1 MKSSK
6 VPPLKGNNIYNVL
19 KKNPQIWDL
28 FTKKEEYNLK
38 KLDRYDRLSHK
49 VSSQKNILIPAV
61 SEYLIEKGYH
71 FNYGDGKKFAIF
83 LSHDI
88 DDISISGRQI
98 FRSFIPSPIHRD
110 HLGSIKFISSYLKK
124 EKTYINFKKIIEIE
138 KKYDATST
146 FFFLATKDDIF
157 GKKYQL
163 EEIQDEISYIIN
175 HKCEIGLH
183 TGFYSFDDL
192 QKIKIEKE
200 KLEKISGKR
209 VAGVR
214 NHVFRFKI
222 PRTWKLLSQAGFE
235 YDSSFGYYD
244 MIGFRNG
251 MCHPFHPYDL
261 SEDKK
266 IDILE
271 IPACIV
277 DIIMFSYMKIDA
289 GEAWKYI
296 RNLIDTTEKLGGVL
310 SIIWHNWTFCYPVS
324 YAGLLGREWTKLY
337 EKILEYCYKKNAWLT
352 NGKEIANFFNNNY
365 FNM

>member
-1 MKSSK
+1 MKYSK
-6 VPPLKGNNIYNVL
+6 NSLFIGDNLYSEL
-19 KKNPQIWDL
+19 KKNPEMWDI
-28 FTKKEEYNLK
+28 FTQKEEYNRK
-38 KLDRYDRLSHK
+38 KLDRYDRLSHR
-49 VSSQKNILIPAV
+49 VSSQNNILTPTV
-61 SEYLIEKGYH
+61 SDYLTKKGYH
-71 FNYGDGKKFAIF
+71 FNYEDGKKFAIF

-88 DDISISGRQI
+88 DDINISVKQI
-98 FRSFIPSPIHRD
+98 FRSFIPTPIHRD
-110 HLGSIKFISSYLKK
+110 HFGSIKFISSYLRK
-124 EKTYINFKKIIEIE
+124 ERPYINFKKIIEIE

-146 FFFLATKDDIF
+146 FFFLATRDDIF

-163 EEIQDEISYIIN
+163 EEIEDEISYILDN
-175 HKCEIGLH
+175 KYEIGLH
-183 TGFYSFDDL
+183 TGFYSFNDL

-209 VAGVR
+209 AAGVR

-222 PRTWKLLSQAGFE
+222 PRTWKLLSKAGFQ

-251 MCHPFHPYDL
+251 MCHPFHPYNV

-277 DIIMFSYMKIDA
+277 DIVMFSYMKINA
-289 GEAWKYI
+289 HEAWKYI
-296 RNLIDTTEKLGGVL
+296 KNLIDTVEKLGGVL

-324 YAGLLGREWTKLY
+324 YAGLLGKEWTKLY
-337 EKILEYCYKKNAWLT
+337 EKILEYGFKKNAWLT
-352 NGKEIANFFNNNY
+352 NGKAISDVFLKMEK
-365 FNM
+365 